1 MLVTLVLP
9 TLDPD
14 TLSRLLWKTGG
25 CEDVAGSLKVE
36 KRTYIYIYTEKNSEI
51 KVMEGRNRSV
61 FRCVK
66 EKGRKRQERHRK
78 LQIGAEKWL
87 LKMKGRSKGK
97 EKLQNAHLPWSI
109 DHLLVGDRLCV
120 WAVLNS
126 SQTSFYSRISWAWFG
141 NTTLQCSFK
150 FLYQNKTYTCFNL
163 RVYSDNSPKVI

>member
-36 KRTYIYIYTEKNSEI
+36 KRTYIYTEKNREI

-78 LQIGAEKWL
+78 LQIGAEK
-87 LKMKGRSKGK
+87 
-97 EKLQNAHLPWSI
+97 
-109 DHLLVGDRLCV
+109 
-120 WAVLNS
+120 
-126 SQTSFYSRISWAWFG
+126 
-141 NTTLQCSFK
+141 
-150 FLYQNKTYTCFNL
+150 
-163 RVYSDNSPKVI
+163 

>member
-78 LQIGAEKWL
+78 LQIGAEK
-87 LKMKGRSKGK
+87 
-97 EKLQNAHLPWSI
+97 
-109 DHLLVGDRLCV
+109 
-120 WAVLNS
+120 
-126 SQTSFYSRISWAWFG
+126 
-141 NTTLQCSFK
+141 
-150 FLYQNKTYTCFNL
+150 
-163 RVYSDNSPKVI
+163 